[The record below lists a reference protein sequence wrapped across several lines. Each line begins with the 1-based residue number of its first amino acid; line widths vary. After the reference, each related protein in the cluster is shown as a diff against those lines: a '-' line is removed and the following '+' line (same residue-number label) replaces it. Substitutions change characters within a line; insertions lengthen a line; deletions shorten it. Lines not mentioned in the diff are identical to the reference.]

1 MLHAL
6 GVERLWLFWREAPDG
21 DLRALAAARRDDP
34 VGLTDLPGDPAR
46 WVPLLS
52 AGASRVPALLGPT
65 SEDVAALGGGGSLPT
80 HLPRLPLEFRS
91 ELVGLI
97 LADVSGQRGAAET
110 SFLDFA
116 ATLGN
121 SAAMAIVN
129 ARLYA
134 LVREHRAELQRLSNK
149 RLDVVEE
156 GVRRIS
162 RELHDG
168 TCQALMAIDRK
179 SVV

>member
-1 MLHAL
+1 M
-6 GVERLWLFWREAPDG
+6 
-21 DLRALAAARRDDP
+21 
-34 VGLTDLPGDPAR
+34 
-46 WVPLLS
+46 
-52 AGASRVPALLGPT
+52 PALLEPAG
-65 SEDVAALGGGGSLPT
+65 EDVAALGGSGSLPAR
-80 HLPRLPLEFRS
+80 LLRLPLEFRS

-97 LADVSGQRGAAET
+97 LADVSGHRGAAET
-110 SFLDFA
+110 GFLDLA

-121 SAAMAIVN
+121 SAAMAIAN

-156 GVRRIS
+156 GMRRMS

-168 TCQALMAIDRK
+168 TCQALMAINLDLTLLDRRLPAEGRLEGVDRDTRMVRPARPPPLR
-179 SVV
+179 VVSHAR